1 MYGDTLPYC
10 FSFFTDPHSLAA
22 VESYYTHTHSFSLDP
37 PPTATFVSFSMSL
50 SWPFLH
56 SLACPLF
63 PIQMLIFLPNF
74 LEAKKHTH
82 KRRWITN
89 DPWTKLPIMPI
100 FKWVVKFPS
109 FFGSTCL
116 VDSVSQFLN
125 STCKTLQF
133 VKRRKKMGK
142 HVTLLQPQFP
152 LYIH

>member
-10 FSFFTDPHSLAA
+10 FSFFTDPHSQAA

-37 PPTATFVSFSMSL
+37 PPTATFVSFSVSL
-50 SWPFLH
+50 SWPFLY

-74 LEAKKHTH
+74 LEAKKHTQ

-116 VDSVSQFLN
+116 VDSVSQLLN
-125 STCKTLQF
+125 STCKTLEMSE
-133 VKRRKKMGK
+133 KEKKDGQ
-142 HVTLLQPQFP
+142 T
-152 LYIH
+152 